1 MVDSLSAGIWRRSLR
16 RLDCIQPNRLTQVLL
31 DIIEE
36 SEDPVVGQVLDR
48 HMKEYLR

>member
-1 MVDSLSAGIWRRSLR
+1 MVDSLSALIWQRSLR
-16 RLDCIQPNRLTQVLL
+16 RIDCIQPHRITQVLI